1 MAEFEGGVG
10 PPCVRGIEV
19 DEVGEE
25 MDCLQGGAREGAGAG
40 GEGGPGEDGL
50 LPHPVI
56 ISHCTHAFFN
66 KLHTQPMRN
75 FLKGPNKLLACFE
88 QIE

>member
-25 MDCLQGGAREGAGAG
+25 MDCLPGGAGAG
-40 GEGGPGEDGL
+40 GGGEEEGGEEKTDC
-50 LPHPVI
+50 
-56 ISHCTHAFFN
+56 SHN
-66 KLHTQPMRN
+66 L
-75 FLKGPNKLLACFE
+75 
-88 QIE
+88 

>member
-25 MDCLQGGAREGAGAG
+25 MDCSPGGAGGGG
-40 GEGGPGEDGL
+40 GEGGPGGGDGL

-66 KLHTQPMRN
+66 QVHTQSMR
-75 FLKGPNKLLACFE
+75 KS
-88 QIE
+88 

>member
-25 MDCLQGGAREGAGAG
+25 MDCLPGGAGVGAG
-40 GEGGPGEDGL
+40 EREEKKDQEEEMD
-50 LPHPVI
+50 
-56 ISHCTHAFFN
+56 ST
-66 KLHTQPMRN
+66 
-75 FLKGPNKLLACFE
+75 PNL
-88 QIE
+88 

>member
-1 MAEFEGGVG
+1 MAEFEGGIG
-10 PPCVRGIEV
+10 PPCVRRIEV

-25 MDCLQGGAREGAGAG
+25 MDSLPGGAGAG
-40 GEGGPGEDGL
+40 AGEGGGGDGL

-66 KLHTQPMRN
+66 KLHTQPMLQPMPII
-75 FLKGPNKLLACFE
+75 LKRSKQITGLL
-88 QIE
+88 

>member
-10 PPCVRGIEV
+10 PPCVSGIEV

-25 MDCLQGGAREGAGAG
+25 MDCLPGGAGAGAG
-40 GEGGPGEDGL
+40 GGDGL
-50 LPHPVI
+50 LPQPVI

-66 KLHTQPMRN
+66 QVHTQSMRN
-75 FLKGPNKLLACFE
+75 S
-88 QIE
+88 

>member
-10 PPCVRGIEV
+10 PPCVSGIEV

-25 MDCLQGGAREGAGAG
+25 MDCLPGGAGAGAG
-40 GEGGPGEDGL
+40 GGDGL
-50 LPHPVI
+50 LPQPVI

-66 KLHTQPMRN
+66 QVHTQPVQN
-75 FLKGPNKLLACFE
+75 S
-88 QIE
+88 

>member
-10 PPCVRGIEV
+10 PPCVSGIEV

-25 MDCLQGGAREGAGAG
+25 MDCLQEGAGVGGGGGG
-40 GEGGPGEDGL
+40 GEEGPGGGDGL
-50 LPHPVI
+50 LPQPVI

-75 FLKGPNKLLACFE
+75 S
-88 QIE
+88 